1 MAAEQLSDLQLA
13 FMAELWAAGE
23 ATAAEVQE
31 RLAANG
37 RVLAPTTVSTVLRRL
52 EVQGWVAHR
61 ERGRLFIYRPA
72 VSRQEV
78 TGSMLDRITGSLFG
92 GDLPALVSQ
101 LLDGRQVHKRDLDA
115 IRALIEQK
123 EKETDGRSR

>member
-13 FMAELWAAGE
+13 FMGAMWAAGE

-31 RLAANG
+31 RLAAQG
-37 RVLAPTTVSTVLRRL
+37 RALAPTTVSTVLRRL
-52 EVQGWVAHR
+52 EAQGWVTHR

-78 TGSMLDRITGSLFG
+78 TGSMLDRITRSLFG
-92 GDLPALVSQ
+92 GDLPAVVSQ
-101 LLDGRQVHKRDLDA
+101 LLDGRQVRKRDLEA

-123 EKETDGRSR
+123 EKEGRSR